1 VHKLA
6 GGYACWGAFTLIELL
21 VVISV
26 ISLLMSILAPALSKA
41 RRQAQAIVGMGNQ
54 RQIVNAVNL
63 FAMDH
68 DGLYPESVATIGTEP
83 WWNWQEPTVLIGYR
97 ARSPRMHRSMSAYLR
112 AYLEDADS
120 VHCPAAPRRHTYI
133 KEAWAAGDDWDNP
146 ETDPVLDPLKGTYCF
161 YWNYTGYLEGRE
173 HFFEGPRGPA
183 GGLAQSGLL
192 VSCYFGYD
200 HHRSPRAYGSCQ
212 YFHRADITEGRPL
225 SSAYW
230 SRDTGGRSP
239 MPDVRLYAGYTDGRV
254 ESYPSSETSIMRVIM
269 NPDTGEPYP
278 YGIGPGEFYLPRNAL
293 P

>member
-1 VHKLA
+1 
-6 GGYACWGAFTLIELL
+6 
-21 VVISV
+21 
-26 ISLLMSILAPALSKA
+26 M
-41 RRQAQAIVGMGNQ
+41 
-54 RQIVNAVNL
+54 
-63 FAMDH
+63 
-68 DGLYPESVATIGTEP
+68 
-83 WWNWQEPTVLIGYR
+83 
-97 ARSPRMHRSMSAYLR
+97 
-112 AYLEDADS
+112 
-120 VHCPAAPRRHTYI
+120 YI

-183 GGLAQSGLL
+183 GGRAQSGLL

-212 YFHRADITEGRPL
+212 YFQRAGITEGRPL

-230 SRDTGGRSP
+230 SRDMGGRSP
-239 MPDVRLYAGYTDGRV
+239 MPDVKLYAGYTDGRV

-278 YGIGPGEFYLPRNAL
+278 YGIGPGEFYLPQSAL